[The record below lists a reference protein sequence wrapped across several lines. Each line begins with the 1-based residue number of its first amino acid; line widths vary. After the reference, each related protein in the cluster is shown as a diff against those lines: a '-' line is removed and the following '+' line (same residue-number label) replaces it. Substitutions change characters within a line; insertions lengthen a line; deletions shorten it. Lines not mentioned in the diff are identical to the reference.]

1 MLLRSLPYKVFKFAI
16 RLERTVSMTQTNAFL
31 LGVRNNAYIAR
42 TPVVA
47 LLEYKYMFLRELCQ
61 KKIFIYFM
69 LHTKKIVHT
78 FVKYL

>member
-47 LLEYKYMFLRELCQ
+47 LLEYKYMCLRELCQ
-61 KKIFIYFM
+61 KKNIYLFYV
-69 LHTKKIVHT
+69 TYKKNCTYIC
-78 FVKYL
+78 